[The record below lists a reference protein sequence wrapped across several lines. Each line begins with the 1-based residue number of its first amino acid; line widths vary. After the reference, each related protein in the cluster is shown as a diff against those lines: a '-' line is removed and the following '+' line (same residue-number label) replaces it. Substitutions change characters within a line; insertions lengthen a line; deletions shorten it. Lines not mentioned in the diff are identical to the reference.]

1 MQSSLLGSL
10 VLLSC
15 LIASEA
21 PPTKY
26 YIHFTFGLT
35 WDEAQHFCKSYYTD
49 LATISTAS
57 DMDSMDLKQYLVW
70 VGLHREWWSWKW
82 SDGAYYHVSDWG
94 KNEPHQEYCASVYFS
109 NKKIYSRDCGT
120 RLMFVCRDGEEYTFV
135 NETKTWPEALDYCK
149 SQNGNLA
156 SFSSSDMNQIF
167 TEFDFPIWIGL
178 RRGGGNSFSW
188 SSGDSGVTSWKHGE
202 PSSDANC
209 VALSSLSRL
218 MATEPCDVRLPF
230 VCMWDGNVNVLL
242 VTEEK
247 SWEEALEHCRGLS
260 RDGLRF
266 DLVSVQPGDEHQY
279 MMGKIMA
286 ADTEEVWTGLRF
298 LGDEWVWVNGAA
310 MTSDL
315 PQCPMLEQHCGALSK
330 NDTGSVEPRDCSER
344 KSFLCYSFAA

>member
-178 RRGGGNSFSW
+178 RRGAWCFT
-188 SSGDSGVTSWKHGE
+188 DETHRQ
-202 PSSDANC
+202 D
-209 VALSSLSRL
+209 RY
-218 MATEPCDVRLPF
+218 
-230 VCMWDGNVNVLL
+230 WDGNVNVLL